1 MLSLVLLCV
10 EGQVE
15 CQKCGGFSFAFAV
28 ELDYRCW
35 RKCFI
40 SPTSQIEFNTKNK
53 SHAPSNLGF
62 IFAAIISI
70 FWKFVTLFLLGISL
84 LVLNS
89 IIDVEESVS
98 FLRYRQSSW
107 IPKINSLLSP
117 NLGFGFAAIIT
128 RSFGNLLPYM
138 LWEKTAIFFVRY
150 GAFG

>member
-53 SHAPSNLGF
+53 SNAPSNLGF

-70 FWKFVTLFLLGISL
+70 FWKFVTLFLMGISL
-84 LVLNS
+84 LVLSS
-89 IIDVEESVS
+89 IIDVGESVS
-98 FLRYRQSSW
+98 FLRPIESTTKNKLTAPPQFRFCFWCYRH
-107 IPKINSLLSP
+107 P
-117 NLGFGFAAIIT
+117 
-128 RSFGNLLPYM
+128 
-138 LWEKTAIFFVRY
+138 IFWKFVTLFLM
-150 GAFG
+150 GKKS

>member
-70 FWKFVTLFLLGISL
+70 FWKFVTLFLTWISL

-89 IIDVEESVS
+89 IIDVGESVS
-98 FLRYRQSSW
+98 FLRP
-107 IPKINSLLSP
+107 IELTTKNKL
-117 NLGFGFAAIIT
+117 
-128 RSFGNLLPYM
+128 
-138 LWEKTAIFFVRY
+138 TAPPQFRFCFCCYHHPIFWKFVTLFLM
-150 GAFG
+150 GKKS